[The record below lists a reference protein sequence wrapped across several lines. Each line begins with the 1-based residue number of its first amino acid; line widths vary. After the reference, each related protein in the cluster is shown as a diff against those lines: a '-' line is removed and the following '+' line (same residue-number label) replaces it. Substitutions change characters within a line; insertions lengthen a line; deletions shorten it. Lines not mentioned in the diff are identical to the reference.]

1 MEESTQVE
9 ITENKKPILV
19 VFGKHE
25 YIVENAERLL
35 KAASFETVGFVSLE
49 ETMTYLRANTV
60 DGTLIG
66 GGVDPHDRLALVNM
80 IKEEFP
86 AVKVIEHFG
95 GPATIVPEVQKAM
108 AV

>member
-9 ITENKKPILV
+9 ITENKKPLV
-19 VFGKHE
+19 LVLGKHE

-35 KAASFETVGFVSLE
+35 KAAGFETVGYVSLE
-49 ETMTYLRANTV
+49 DTIAYLRANAV

-66 GGVDPHDRLALVNM
+66 GGVDPHDRLALINL

-108 AV
+108 SV

>member
-1 MEESTQVE
+1 MEESTPVE
-9 ITENKKPILV
+9 ITEVKKPFV
-19 VFGKHE
+19 VVLGKHE

-35 KAASFETVGFVSLE
+35 KAASFDTVGFVTLE
-49 ETMTYLRANTV
+49 ETMAYLRANAV

-66 GGVDPHDRLALVNM
+66 GGVDPHDRLALVKM

-95 GPATIVPEVQKAM
+95 GPATIVSEVQQAFQS
-108 AV
+108 